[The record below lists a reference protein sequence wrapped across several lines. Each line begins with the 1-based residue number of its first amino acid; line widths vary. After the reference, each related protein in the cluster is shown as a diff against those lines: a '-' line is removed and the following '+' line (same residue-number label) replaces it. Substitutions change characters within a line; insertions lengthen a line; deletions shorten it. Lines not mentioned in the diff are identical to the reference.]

1 MLSLVLIQEQCPDN
15 SVGAHTESPEQVSS
29 LTGFLEEVP
38 ALSVDP
44 GEREKRAVLGE
55 APLQGAVISA
65 PAVPAASPASVQKCP
80 CVGVGGEGWRE

>member
-1 MLSLVLIQEQCPDN
+1 M
-15 SVGAHTESPEQVSS
+15 GAHTESPEQVSS

-38 ALSVDP
+38 TLSVDP